1 MSEDKQ
7 FHIKVKNSAGDEV
20 TFKVKPDTA
29 FHKIFGAYANQ
40 KGIDVKSLHFFFD
53 GERVKE
59 TDTPKMLE
67 MEDEDML
74 DVQMAQVGGG
84 YPKNDT

>member
-1 MSEDKQ
+1 MSEERQ
-7 FHIKVKNSAGDEV
+7 LHIKVKNSQGDEV

-29 FHKIFGAYANQ
+29 FHKIFGAYAGQ
-40 KGIDVKSLHFFFD
+40 KGVEPKSLNFFFD
-53 GERVKE
+53 GNRVKE

-74 DVQMAQVGGG
+74 DVVMAQVGGG
-84 YPKNDT
+84 SMKNDT